1 MLQRQMEQLK
11 DMFIDLNMLVERQ
24 GEQIDN
30 IEFQVNMAGDYM
42 EKGIKQ
48 LDSAKKSLSRIAF
61 SFKNLVANHH
71 TSSSY
76 CSPCG
81 AQTWPCFVFGAW
93 IPGCFDSPP

>member
-48 LDSAKKSLSRIAF
+48 LDSAKKSQKKSRKYICFLLLAALVVLIIVCIPILSNA
-61 SFKNLVANHH
+61 AN
-71 TSSSY
+71 T
-76 CSPCG
+76 
-81 AQTWPCFVFGAW
+81 AW
-93 IPGCFDSPP
+93 KKFYIL